1 MKFTNKILFISNS
14 LFFHK
19 NLIDYLSKNF
29 NSKKIKIINLPMS
42 YSNFPKSIEKEIID
56 YNPTTIVN
64 LLGIYGGIEFNKKN
78 PLFLIHQNLNIL
90 ISLINCLKKISNLN
104 YIINLGAS
112 CLYENSISTLKE
124 KDIHKISYEISN
136 REYSTFR
143 YSSMVAI
150 QALAKENKIKS
161 STIIPATLY
170 GPHDKKNEED
180 CHVLQAMFLKMQE
193 SKKNNIE
200 HISFFGSPKTKREF
214 LYIDDLF
221 SAIFFIIN
229 NYKKAPEVINI
240 SSGYEITMQNLVNKI
255 AKNIDYKGKI
265 IFDYD
270 SNFSSIKRK
279 ILSGKILK
287 SMNWLAKIDIETGLK
302 LMIKKNL

>member
-1 MKFTNKILFISNS
+1 MKSTNKILFLSNS
-14 LFFHK
+14 KFFHN
-19 NLIDYLSKNF
+19 NLMNYSNKNF
-29 NSKKIKIINLPMS
+29 NSKIIKIINLPV
-42 YSNFPKSIEKEIID
+42 NFSKFSKNIEKEIIN
-56 YNPTTIVN
+56 YSPNTIVN

-78 PLFLIHQNLNIL
+78 QLFLIHQNLKIS
-90 ISLINCLKKISNLN
+90 ISLIECLKKTKNLN
-104 YIINLGAS
+104 FIINLGAS
-112 CLYENSISTLKE
+112 CLYQNSISTLKE
-124 KDIHKISYEISN
+124 KNIHKINFETSN

-143 YSSMVAI
+143 YASMVAI
-150 QALAKENKIKS
+150 QAFANESKLKS

-170 GPHDKKNEED
+170 GPHDKNNEKD

-200 HISFFGSPKTKREF
+200 HIRFFGSPKTKREF

-229 NYKKAPEVINI
+229 NYKKVPEVINI
-240 SSGYEITMQNLVNKI
+240 SSGYEITMQNLAKKI

-265 IFDYD
+265 VFDND
-270 SNFSSIKRK
+270 SKFSSVNRK

-287 SMNWLAKIDIETGLK
+287 RMNWLAKVDIETGLK
-302 LMIKKNL
+302 LMFKKNI